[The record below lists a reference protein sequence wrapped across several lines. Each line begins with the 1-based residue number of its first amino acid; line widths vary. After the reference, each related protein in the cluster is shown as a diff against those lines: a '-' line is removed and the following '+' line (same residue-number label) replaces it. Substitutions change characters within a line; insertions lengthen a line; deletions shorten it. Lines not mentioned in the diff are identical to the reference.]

1 MSHQARYRDIAALLA
16 RGVLRVK
23 KQPVVTK
30 AIESPITAAKQ
41 DVSNLPAN
49 HVNNDS
55 EGTHDQTQQGGDQ

>member
-1 MSHQARYRDIAALLA
+1 MSHQARYRDIVALLA

-23 KQPVVTK
+23 KQPVVTQ
-30 AIESPITAAKQ
+30 AIESPITAKQ
-41 DVSNLPAN
+41 DVSHLPAN

>member
-30 AIESPITAAKQ
+30 AIESPITAKQ

-49 HVNNDS
+49 HVNNNS
-55 EGTHDQTQQGGDQ
+55 NASHDQTQQGGDQ

>member
-1 MSHQARYRDIAALLA
+1 MSHQARYRDIVALLA

-30 AIESPITAAKQ
+30 AIESPIPAEQ

-49 HVNNDS
+49 HVNNESDTS
-55 EGTHDQTQQGGDQ
+55 QDQMQHGGNQ